1 MLLFLT
7 QLEECDINHSQDRKQ
22 KKRSFTL
29 FPSLKVIGQNRTT
42 LFRILKKTWF
52 YCGGVRE
59 IVNSKLARERKES
72 RESSRCHTLPAGSP
86 LCPLQATLAFPAHR
100 TDNNWLP
107 GNAPLFCLC
116 RSAAQRLSFCSAAS
130 LRFATAFRVSEW
142 ARQDG
147 PRCSQMR
154 NISTCVPP
162 PSPGPARFT
171 FHKLCAIATLPPE
184 EDLAGAG
191 PGNLQSTVWT
201 WIVSTA
207 AGGWR
212 LLGKP
217 RSYCCTRQE

>member
-1 MLLFLT
+1 MTRVMLLFLT

-116 RSAAQRLSFCSAAS
+116 RSAAQLLLSSFPQIRDGVSRERMGKARRSAVLTNAKYFH
-130 LRFATAFRVSEW
+130 L
-142 ARQDG
+142 
-147 PRCSQMR
+147 C
-154 NISTCVPP
+154 PP
-162 PSPGPARFT
+162 PLPRPR
-171 FHKLCAIATLPPE
+171 AIYFP
-184 EDLAGAG
+184 
-191 PGNLQSTVWT
+191 
-201 WIVSTA
+201 
-207 AGGWR
+207 
-212 LLGKP
+212 
-217 RSYCCTRQE
+217 